1 VEFDR
6 KLTREEIMSLR
17 ERVKE
22 LHRANGWSDYI
33 DPIFKFAEAEVAL
46 ALKEEKERVLAVI
59 AKAEWR
65 QVAATIYPPPRV
77 TFPAGYY
84 WIKGCVHPQ
93 HWVTAFEVNADI
105 VDDYT
110 AIPPNPYKE

>member
-1 VEFDR
+1 MGS
-6 KLTREEIMSLR
+6 EIMSLR

-65 QVAATIYPPPRV
+65 QVAATIYPPPKV
-77 TFPAGYY
+77 TLPAGAY
-84 WIKGCVHPQ
+84 WQRGKDGHNPGLPMF
-93 HWVTAFEVNADI
+93 WAFPFEVDADK
-105 VDDYT
+105 VGDYT